1 MNYKDALTHPINT
14 KLTKAQLVEI
24 SKRLQVECLANE
36 LTTPLIPFNK
46 YIKDAQSR
54 MDIHHHEMRELN
66 KDIRNVVSY
75 VKQTARTLSNTLS
88 SQSRG

>member
-36 LTTPLIPFNK
+36 LTTPLIPFNS
-46 YIKDAQSR
+46 YIKDV
-54 MDIHHHEMRELN
+54 
-66 KDIRNVVSY
+66 RNVVSY
-75 VKQTARTLSNTLS
+75 VKDKARTLSNI
-88 SQSRG
+88 

>member
-46 YIKDAQSR
+46 YIKDVQSR
-54 MDIHHHEMRELN
+54 MDIHHYEMRELN
-66 KDIRNVVSY
+66 KDVRNVVSY
-75 VKQTARTLSNTLS
+75 VKDKARTLSNI
-88 SQSRG
+88 